1 MGGEGEMFS
10 KILVPIDGSPHADR
24 AIRYAADLSRRYGSK
39 LILLHIVPIRV
50 YAFAEVGVVPSE
62 DVGEGEEILK
72 RGVELVRSLGLEADT
87 RLGRGIPA
95 EEILKVAEE
104 EKADL
109 IAIGSRG
116 LSGVKAFLLG
126 SVSDKVSHHAKCP
139 VLIVR

>member
-1 MGGEGEMFS
+1 MFS
-10 KILVPIDGSPHADR
+10 KILVPIDGSQHADK
-24 AIRYAADLSRRYGSK
+24 AIRYAADLSKRYGSK
-39 LILLHIVPIRV
+39 LLLLHVVPIRV
-50 YAFAEVGVVPSE
+50 YAFAEVGAVLSE
-62 DVGEGEEILK
+62 DVEEGEEILR
-72 RGVELVRSLGLEADT
+72 RGAELARSLGVEVEQ

-95 EEILKVAEE
+95 EEVLRVAEE
-104 EKADL
+104 EKVDL